1 MFENEYDRGKDLLL
15 KEIKETIKPRELNNN
30 TNDYSE
36 NSPRLKQLQYEVE
49 RIKKKYKPNENSKLD
64 TEDVQH
70 IRSEIELLRKNFD
83 DDKKLVLIFKDDI
96 NTNIDSLTF
105 KLDVLTKECNSIKD
119 GYMVFIKIYLLLFF
133 L

>member
-15 KEIKETIKPRELNNN
+15 KETIKQRELNNN

-70 IRSEIELLRKNFD
+70 IRSEIELLRRNFD

-119 GYMVFIKIYLLLFF
+119 GYMVLFKFYLLLFF